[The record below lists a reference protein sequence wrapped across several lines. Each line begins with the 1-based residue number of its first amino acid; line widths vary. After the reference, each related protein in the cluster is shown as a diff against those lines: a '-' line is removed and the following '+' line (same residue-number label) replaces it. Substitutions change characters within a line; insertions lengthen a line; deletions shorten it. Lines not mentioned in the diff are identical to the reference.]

1 MIAVGGSNRRG
12 VPWGSSGCWFLVARV
27 VLAVGTGRW
36 GEAFGLDGSRMGFG
50 DIGRW
55 WRRDGRMGMLARAGV
70 EDEVVVAVEHMRK
83 AEHKKG
89 QGSWVQVQAEQQ
101 QRTDPLA

>member
-1 MIAVGGSNRRG
+1 M
-12 VPWGSSGCWFLVARV
+12 

-50 DIGRW
+50 GIGSW
-55 WRRDGRMGMLARAGV
+55 WRRDGRMGMLVRVGV
-70 EDEVVVAVEHMRK
+70 GDEVVVAVAVEHMHR
-83 AEHKKG
+83 AERKKG
-89 QGSWVQVQAEQQ
+89 LGSWVQVQAEQQ